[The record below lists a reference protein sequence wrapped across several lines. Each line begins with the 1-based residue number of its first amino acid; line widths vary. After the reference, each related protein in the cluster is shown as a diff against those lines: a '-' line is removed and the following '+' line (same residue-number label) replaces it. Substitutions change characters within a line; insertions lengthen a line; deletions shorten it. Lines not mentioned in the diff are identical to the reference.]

1 MESFPS
7 CLLIAVVFNFLDFF
21 LSDIRLWIKETK
33 QKKSEFYLNTFVSVM
48 NVPVGSQC
56 LPQDTRWSLKKK
68 MEKSRFWSH
77 FMVPLPFLSHKIL
90 SVSSKS
96 LTRIRF
102 ADSDRDRHRNHWS
115 LGELFTMQKPESV
128 LLTIPHTPHM
138 KWYLKSKISRS

>member
-56 LPQDTRWSLKKK
+56 LPQNTRWGLKKNWRK
-68 MEKSRFWSH
+68 VDFEVTWWFLYRF
-77 FMVPLPFLSHKIL
+77 F
-90 SVSSKS
+90 
-96 LTRIRF
+96 LTRYYL
-102 ADSDRDRHRNHWS
+102 SLRNPW
-115 LGELFTMQKPESV
+115 
-128 LLTIPHTPHM
+128 
-138 KWYLKSKISRS
+138 LKSDLPTPIVIDINTIEVWESCLQCKTRICSFDHSTYSTYEMVFEVKNK